1 MSWDRRRAAARRPA
15 RDVEADETVN
25 NVGDGVDEHLHMS
38 VRRKL
43 AVDDYLPLVIVASA
57 IGGPIERP
65 TSHV

>member
-1 MSWDRRRAAARRPA
+1 
-15 RDVEADETVN
+15 
-25 NVGDGVDEHLHMS
+25 MS